1 MVVDVLKVSNN
12 SDFMKF
18 YSFLSR
24 FKIKARLI
32 IVFSLLLIF
41 SLTLCGSTVYP
52 LVRSVIQDNIEEE
65 LANTTTTTIN
75 MIKVAVDVSVRNYLR
90 AVAEKNYDIVTSLYD
105 RYERGE
111 IAEEDAKE
119 IADKILSSQTI
130 GRTGYVYCLNS
141 MGRVEVHPSEALKLQ
156 DLTGRDVVRRQIS
169 EKTGYLEYEWANPG
183 ESETRPKALYM
194 TYFKPWDWIISAS
207 SYREEFDSLIDIDDF
222 RSKIADIKLGKS
234 GYIFIIDKNG
244 ETILHPWIEDN
255 FSNYADVLGNSF
267 IRDIYEQKSGQV
279 HYEWKDLDSD
289 VVREKIAVFEYFPEM
304 DWIVVASVYADEIYE
319 PLDNII
325 YLVLISV
332 FLSLLVA
339 LPLSAVLGLSIT
351 RPVERLVDHFSKAAE
366 GDMTIRSE
374 NSAPDEIGILSRK
387 FNSFM
392 DHLDTVEKNLN
403 TEVGIRQESEY
414 QRRLFEEV
422 FINALEGISITD
434 INGNI
439 VAANPGFT
447 TITGYEVDEVIG
459 KNPSVL
465 KSDKHDKSFY
475 DKMWSKLAL
484 EGHWVGEIWNR
495 RKNGESYPEML
506 SISAIRNSAGEAT
519 HYVAVF
525 HDITEMKSKE
535 EQLQFQA
542 HHDALT
548 GLPNRALLLD
558 RMSIAIA
565 HAKRLESRIAL
576 FFIDLDNFKTI
587 NDSLGHA
594 LGDRLLQR
602 TTTRISNVFRE
613 QDTIA
618 RLGGDEFV
626 IMVEDVT
633 DERHLINQ
641 AKRLLM
647 AFAAPF
653 EIDGNE
659 LHVTTSLGIT
669 VFPDDGDDPGTL
681 IKNAD
686 MAMYHAKGEGK
697 NGYHMFRQEMHDR
710 VERRLQ
716 LENALRTAVQKQEF
730 VVYYQPKVD
739 LESGNVIGLEALV
752 RWIREDGEV
761 ISPLEFIPLAEETGL
776 IVPIGRTVMEQS
788 CMDQHEIR
796 DKGGHDLMIS
806 INLSARQFRE
816 EDLLQTVKEVVDS
829 CNADPK
835 MLEFEIT
842 ESVLMD
848 DVEKTVDTL
857 NNITAMGFSLS
868 VDDFGTGY
876 SSLAYLKTFPLTTL
890 KVDRS
895 FVMDITHDQDD
906 AQIVETV
913 VNMSHNLGLDVVAE
927 GVETEE
933 QAEMLRKFGCA
944 KGQGYL
950 YGKPMPLIEL
960 ISFLKARL

>member
-1 MVVDVLKVSNN
+1 
-12 SDFMKF
+12 MKF
-18 YSFLSR
+18 YNFLSR
-24 FKIKARLI
+24 FRIKARLI
-32 IVFSLLLIF
+32 IVFSMLLVF
-41 SLTLCGSTVYP
+41 SLILCGSTIYP

-90 AVAEKNYDIVTSLYD
+90 AVAEKNHDIVTSLYNQ
-105 RYERGE
+105 YERGE
-111 IAEEDAKE
+111 ITEKDAKE
-119 IADKILSSQTI
+119 TAEKLLSSQPI

-141 MGRVEVHPSEALKLQ
+141 NGRVEVHPSEALKLQ
-156 DLTGRDVVRRQIS
+156 DLTSRDIVRRQIAK
-169 EKTGYLEYEWANPG
+169 KTGYLEYEWANPG
-183 ESETRPKALYM
+183 ESKTRPKALYM

-207 SYREEFDSLIDIDDF
+207 SYREEFDSLIDVDDF
-222 RSKIADIKLGKS
+222 RSQIAEIKLGES
-234 GYIFIIDKNG
+234 GYIFIVGKNG
-244 ETILHPWIEDN
+244 QTILHPWVEGN
-255 FSNYADVLGNSF
+255 FSNYADVLGYSF
-267 IRDIYEQKSGQV
+267 MRDIYEQKSGQLY
-279 HYEWKDLDSD
+279 YEWKDLDSD
-289 VVREKIAVFEYFPEM
+289 VVRDKIAVFKYFPEM
-304 DWIVVASVYADEIYE
+304 DWIVAASVYADEIYE

-351 RPVERLVDHFSKAAE
+351 RPVERLVGLFSKAAE
-366 GDMTIRSE
+366 GDMAIRSE

-387 FNSFM
+387 FNAFM

-403 TEVGIRQESEY
+403 VEVGIRQESEY

-422 FINALEGISITD
+422 FNNALEGISITD
-434 INGNI
+434 IKGNI

-475 DKMWSKLAL
+475 DQMWSKLAL
-484 EGHWVGEIWNR
+484 DGHWVGEIWNR

-506 SISAIRNSAGEAT
+506 SISAIRNSSGEPT

-558 RMSIAIA
+558 RITIAIA
-565 HAKRLESRIAL
+565 HAKRLETRIAL

-647 AFAAPF
+647 AFSAPF

-686 MAMYHAKGEGK
+686 MAMYQAKGEGK

-739 LESGNVIGLEALV
+739 LNSGHVIGLEALV
-752 RWIREDGEV
+752 RWIRQDGEV

-776 IVPIGRTVMEQS
+776 IVPIGRTVMEHS

-796 DKGGHDLMIS
+796 NKGGHDLMIS
-806 INLSARQFRE
+806 INLSARQFQE
-816 EDLLQTVKEVVDS
+816 ENLLQTVKEVVNS
-829 CNADPK
+829 CNADPN

-842 ESVLMD
+842 ESVLMND
-848 DVEKTVDTL
+848 IDKTVDTL

-868 VDDFGTGY
+868 IDDFGTGY

-895 FVMDITHDQDD
+895 FVMDITHDKDD
-906 AQIVETV
+906 AQIVQTV

-950 YGKPMPLIEL
+950 FGKPMPLLEL
-960 ISFLKARL
+960 IAFLKARL

>member
-1 MVVDVLKVSNN
+1 
-12 SDFMKF
+12 MKF
-18 YSFLSR
+18 YSFLSYFR
-24 FKIKARLI
+24 IKARLI

-41 SLTLCGSTVYP
+41 SLTLCGATIYP

-90 AVAEKNYDIVTSLYD
+90 AVAEKNHDIVVSLYS

-111 IAEEDAKE
+111 ITEEDAKE
-119 IADKILSSQTI
+119 IADKLLSSQTI
-130 GRTGYVYCLNS
+130 GRTGYMYCLS
-141 MGRVEVHPSEALKLQ
+141 SLGRVEVHPSDALKLQ
-156 DLTGRDVVRRQIS
+156 DLTGKDVVRRQIS
-169 EKTGYLEYEWANPG
+169 KKTGYLEYEWVNPG
-183 ESETRPKALYM
+183 ESNIRPKALYM

-222 RSKIADIKLGKS
+222 SSKIAEIKLGES

-244 ETILHPWIEDN
+244 EAILHPWIEDN
-255 FSNYADVLGNSF
+255 LSNYADVLGHSVMRN
-267 IRDIYEQKSGQV
+267 IYEQKSGQL
-279 HYEWKDLDSD
+279 HYEWKDRDSD
-289 VVREKIAVFEYFPEM
+289 VVREKIAVFQYFPEM
-304 DWIVVASVYADEIYE
+304 DWIVAASVYADEVYE

-325 YLVLISV
+325 YLILISV

-339 LPLSAVLGLSIT
+339 LPLSAVLGVSIT
-351 RPVERLVDHFSKAAE
+351 RPVEKLVDHFSKASE
-366 GDMTIRSE
+366 GDMTTRSE
-374 NSAPDEIGILSRK
+374 NDAPDEIGILSRK

-392 DHLDTVEKNLN
+392 DHLDAVEKNLN
-403 TEVGIRQESEY
+403 AEVGIRQESEY

-422 FINALEGISITD
+422 FNNALEGITITD
-434 INGNI
+434 IDGNI

-447 TITGYEVDEVIG
+447 TITGYDVDEVIG

-465 KSDKHDKSFY
+465 KSDKHGKSFY
-475 DKMWSKLAL
+475 EQMWSKLTL

-506 SISAIRNSAGEAT
+506 SISAIRNSSGEPT

-558 RMSIAIA
+558 RITIAIA
-565 HAKRLESRIAL
+565 HAKRLETRIAL

-602 TTTRISNVFRE
+602 TTTRITNVFRE

-647 AFAAPF
+647 AFSAPF
-653 EIDGNE
+653 KIDGNE

-739 LESGNVIGLEALV
+739 LKSGDVIGLEALV
-752 RWIREDGEV
+752 RWIRQDGEV

-806 INLSARQFRE
+806 INLSARQFQE
-816 EDLLQTVKEVVDS
+816 EDLLQTVKEVVDA

-842 ESVLMD
+842 ESVLMN

-857 NNITAMGFSLS
+857 NSITAMGFSLS

-895 FVMDITHDQDD
+895 FVMDITHDKDD
-906 AQIVETV
+906 AQIVQTV
-913 VNMSHNLGLDVVAE
+913 VNMSQNLGLDVVAE

-950 YGKPMPLIEL
+950 FGKPMPLIEL
-960 ISFLKARL
+960 LSFLKARL

>member
-1 MVVDVLKVSNN
+1 
-12 SDFMKF
+12 MKF